1 MTPPEGYSL
10 AEPGQVCHLKK
21 SLYGL
26 KQASRQ
32 WNAEFCAKL
41 IAFGFSQSPNDHC
54 LFTKSTA
61 SSFMALIIYVDD
73 VLVTG
78 SNPSDIDE
86 LKSYLHK
93 MFTIKDLG
101 HAKYFLGLEIARS
114 TSGTYVHQR
123 KYILDI
129 LSDVGLLECK
139 PASTPFPQGLKLTG
153 RQGTPLPDS
162 NVYRRLV
169 GRLLYLNMSRPD
181 VTHAIQQLSQF
192 INDPYSAHWDAAIHV
207 LRYLKGTP
215 SKGLFYAAHNSY
227 DFEAFCDADWAACPD
242 SRRSLTGYCV
252 FFGGALVSWK
262 TKKQVT
268 VSKSSA
274 EAEYRSM
281 SQTVCEL
288 LWLSYLATDLHI
300 CYSLPIPIWCDN
312 QAALYI
318 VANPVF
324 HERTKHVE
332 IDCHIVR
339 DKYKA
344 GFVLPQKVST
354 KVQLADLFTKSL
366 GVGVFASLL
375 CKLGMQDFH
384 GIPT

>member
-1 MTPPEGYSL
+1 MEPPEGYSL
-10 AEPGQVCHLKK
+10 PQPGQVCHLKK

-41 IAFGFSQSPNDHC
+41 VGFGFLQSQNDHC
-54 LFTKSTA
+54 LFIKST
-61 SSFMALIIYVDD
+61 STSFMALIIYVDD

-78 SNPSDIDE
+78 SDPSDIE
-86 LKSYLHK
+86 VLKSYLHK

-114 TSGTYVHQR
+114 PAGTYVHQR

-129 LSDVGLLECK
+129 LKDE
-139 PASTPFPQGLKLTG
+139 
-153 RQGTPLPDS
+153 GTPLPDS
-162 NVYRRLV
+162 NTYRRLV

-192 INDPYSAHWDAAIHV
+192 INDPYSTHWDAAVHV

-215 SKGLFYAAHNSY
+215 SKGLFYAAEDVY
-227 DFEAFCDADWAACPD
+227 DFEAYCDADWATCLD

-252 FFGGALVSWK
+252 YFGGALVSWR

-288 LWLSYLATDLHI
+288 LWLSYLATDLH
-300 CYSLPIPIWCDN
+300 
-312 QAALYI
+312 
-318 VANPVF
+318 
-324 HERTKHVE
+324 RTKHVE

-339 DKYKA
+339 NKYKD
-344 GFVLPQKVST
+344 GFVLPHKVST
-354 KVQLADLFTKSL
+354 KLQLADVFTKSL
-366 GVGVFASLL
+366 GPGVFGFLL
-375 CKLGMQDFH
+375 SKLGMQDFLCL
-384 GIPT
+384 PA